1 LHTIGFSGD
10 VDNIGY
16 DREAMRVYK
25 RVYIGYGSG
34 ALGIVDLA
42 TARKL
47 GDIPLDGHPESF
59 QLGAQDQDRDHCTSL
74 ARIPTAAGAWTSL
87 FVPNLRRFY
96 LAVPH
101 RGEQAAEVRVYETQ
115 P

>member
-1 LHTIGFSGD
+1 MSTTSA
-10 VDNIGY
+10 N
-16 DREAMRVYK
+16 DREAEQA
-25 RVYIGYGSG
+25 YIGYGSG
-34 ALGIVDLA
+34 ALGVVDLA

-96 LAVPH
+96 VAVP
-101 RGEQAAEVRVYETQ
+101 GQAAEVREYETQ
-115 P
+115 A